1 MATSF
6 FDCTVPK
13 RLV

>member
-6 FDCTVPK
+6 FDCTVLK